1 MNIFDRL
8 ALEKEGDY
16 WKTDPGYEAPKYQS
30 AQANLYSDNA
40 RHYLAGPNK
49 AGAEKPI
56 QYMNGAQASYE
67 QGPSAEDKDTFKKA
81 KLTRSQVFDGSGE
94 TLTETNLSEDGVETK
109 VVKKTPS
116 SLLDNESYDT
126 PILGNDEVTYPSI
139 ATPPQSASPMI
150 QFAQTGGLL
159 ENTPELAEVN
169 KKVLTDMASSMGIS
183 LTELAQNKEF
193 IQTFGGRYDN
203 LLVSPNT
210 TDAYSGELLNG
221 RPIFPPEMRASGM
234 PPEFIRDGSYFGN
247 MIRNPVYDDWIAK
260 GRGVENLVNPTHQ
273 PGHGAINLITDSEVY
288 PNTAEG
294 KLNAAISKTPSHMV
308 EKVWKALEIDT
319 DTPITAESFEAEVT
333 RQTAL
338 ETIAAENSTPLFDSK
353 GQVIDSTF
361 ANLDINEITKDVEK
375 EATTDITSKKDEDV
389 VVDAITEI
397 KNTNPEGI
405 KVLNE
410 FALWSDTVSDEVA
423 IKEAEDYLQNLK
435 DSPSVD
441 KRFRKAMAIGML
453 AMLFGDDF
461 TTAMNTGFGVV
472 ADDYAAEEAAE
483 AAEAATAAELA
494 KTVAK
499 ENRAN
504 IENDRRKLR
513 DFTLEM
519 EKLRVEKG
527 VEAAKE
533 AEAEVKARTSG
544 NQDWI
549 KDQGTHYESILTDD
563 QKKSIGPYNF
573 EFEYDRA
580 LQTVKR
586 LQPNVV
592 WDLKNNNDQRVAF
605 NTQFEKWFSDKT
617 NPSNNF
623 GKGVPA
629 FANYMQDAFIKIR
642 MEEDSPLSMKDTNPS
657 VDDLR
662 GMGINTD
669 DINFKA
675 GMEAT
680 NGAYSKIQSY
690 SEGFNERGTLVL
702 MAKDYYD
709 WQKSKPEEHAEMVE
723 RANQQ
728 GIGGFIWYVNKHVK
742 ALDQIGT
749 KYDPD
754 FVGKSNQ
761 ERTDFAIKYL
771 IDKGIVVTPKK

>member
-8 ALEKEGDY
+8 ALEKEDDY
-16 WKTDPGYEAPKYQS
+16 WKTGPGYEAPKYQS

-56 QYMNGAQASYE
+56 QYMNGAKAPYE

-81 KLTRSQVFDGSGE
+81 KFTRSQVFDGSGE

-139 ATPPQSASPMI
+139 ATPPEANLSEEQRLAKLYQEQRELAGVRDLGVRYGDEPTNVSPFYSMKEGRHLLNHEYYGDGKASQFPSLPAETSIGRSLFGNIVVDQSGSTVENDTGTLAI
-150 QFAQTGGLL
+150 TDKDLADAQTAIIEDYNEQDML
-159 ENTPELAEVN
+159 ELRERHPEVYKQVVAGEISMPLREDPHEGKDYTTAGFDGFELHAAEV
-169 KKVLTDMASSMGIS
+169 
-183 LTELAQNKEF
+183 
-193 IQTFGGRYDN
+193 
-203 LLVSPNT
+203 
-210 TDAYSGELLNG
+210 
-221 RPIFPPEMRASGM
+221 
-234 PPEFIRDGSYFGN
+234 
-247 MIRNPVYDDWIAK
+247 
-260 GRGVENLVNPTHQ
+260 
-273 PGHGAINLITDSEVY
+273 
-288 PNTAEG
+288 
-294 KLNAAISKTPSHMV
+294 
-308 EKVWKALEIDT
+308 AL
-319 DTPITAESFEAEVT
+319 
-333 RQTAL
+333 
-338 ETIAAENSTPLFDSK
+338 AAEEKEL
-353 GQVIDSTF
+353 
-361 ANLDINEITKDVEK
+361 EEDVVE
-375 EATTDITSKKDEDV
+375 EATTNVTSKKDKDI

-410 FALWSDTVSDEVA
+410 FATWADTVSDEVA

-441 KRFRKAMAIGML
+441 RRFRKAMAIGML

-605 NTQFEKWFSDKT
+605 NTQFAKWFSDKT

-629 FANYMQDAFIKIR
+629 FENYMQDAFIKIR

-690 SEGFNERGTLVL
+690 AENFGSGGERATLAL

-709 WQKSKPEEHAEMVE
+709 WRDRDEAAENNGWKDMVK
-723 RANQQ
+723 RANKQ
-728 GIGGFIWYVNKHVK
+728 GIGGFIWYVNKHVT

-754 FVGKSNQ
+754 FVGVSN
-761 ERTDFAIKYL
+761 EDRTTGAMQYL
-771 IDKGIVVTPKK
+771 IDNGIVVTRKK